1 MALEQLPMLPGQTTL
16 VERVRYQLAVGTPF
30 LFLTGDSG
38 SGKTVLCEKICSAVE
53 NDYLCAFVPCSEVPS
68 LLKLR
73 ELLLQQ
79 LSPTTVFNAEDKLL
93 GTVQRINFNTSK
105 VVIVVDNI
113 DKAPD
118 SFLIELAEIYQT
130 YKSQELFN
138 IILTSATSW
147 ADARVRSLKEIGITP
162 IEIEIP
168 YLNNQDKLNELEYY
182 LRQYGVKVSDRDLVN
197 IPEIEKKCS
206 PEDVRKLA
214 QKLTDKNKE
223 SAMNNDTK
231 SVEKKEKN
239 KVEKETAKVN
249 KTSKVSLIL
258 TMCALVIAVGVLGF
272 VWYKQSNTNI
282 VFSKNVPDNSLKQT
296 PPSQLNQE
304 FEEQKTENEESENDS
319 FISDLPDTVEE
330 NPVVVAE
337 TTEEPK
343 NEIVVPDEELTE
355 IENTVATDEKKSLS
369 SKMDDTD
376 VNKLVN
382 DSVSIDKTTQKAEN
396 SSKSQN
402 EANKVSDNSA
412 DKASVKSE
420 SDTVVAPAV
429 NEESSA
435 SKDNAKEEKVDNVS
449 VKKDVLP
456 ETTEKAEVQQDN
468 IKNDFQSLDN
478 KHYSVQLMATKSK
491 ADAQSFA
498 SKLEG
503 NSWVLFRNKD
513 KNYIVMWGDFESSQ
527 MATTAIK
534 TLPKNVRNQGPWAKK
549 IGKVK
554 QEIN

>member
-231 SVEKKEKN
+231 SVEKKVKN

>member
-355 IENTVATDEKKSLS
+355 IENTVATYEKKSLS

>member
-296 PPSQLNQE
+296 PPSQLNLAWTVNISATTPTKCNIY
-304 FEEQKTENEESENDS
+304 FNASTLSNRILNIAGGTTVIAAKTTPNFANISTTDEGMFATTDDYGTSYYYRGAVTTNNVIFGGFCWKVIRVNGDGTTRMIYNGSPTNGTCVATGTSTQIGTGAFNSTPGDNAYVGYMYGSTSSSSYAATHSNNSSSAAKSTVESWYSANLTS
-319 FISDLPDTVEE
+319 YASKISD
-330 NPVVVAE
+330 
-337 TTEEPK
+337 TEFC
-343 NEIVVPDEELTE
+343 
-355 IENTVATDEKKSLS
+355 
-369 SKMDDTD
+369 
-376 VNKLVN
+376 N
-382 DSVSIDKTTQKAEN
+382 D
-396 SSKSQN
+396 
-402 EANKVSDNSA
+402 
-412 DKASVKSE
+412 
-420 SDTVVAPAV
+420 
-429 NEESSA
+429 
-435 SKDNAKEEKVDNVS
+435 
-449 VKKDVLP
+449 
-456 ETTEKAEVQQDN
+456 
-468 IKNDFQSLDN
+468 
-478 KHYSVQLMATKSK
+478 
-491 ADAQSFA
+491 
-498 SKLEG
+498 
-503 NSWVLFRNKD
+503 
-513 KNYIVMWGDFESSQ
+513 
-527 MATTAIK
+527 
-534 TLPKNVRNQGPWAKK
+534 
-549 IGKVK
+549 
-554 QEIN
+554 

>member
-197 IPEIEKKCS
+197 IPEIEKKGS

-231 SVEKKEKN
+231 SVEKKVKN

-304 FEEQKTENEESENDS
+304 FEEQKTENEESKND
-319 FISDLPDTVEE
+319 
-330 NPVVVAE
+330 
-337 TTEEPK
+337 
-343 NEIVVPDEELTE
+343 IVVHDEELTE